1 MLRNQKVVIHTKLWM
16 LNQRERMCVCVFVCI
31 VIYLSVTT
39 VKKYND
45 PTLHARIKKK

>member
-1 MLRNQKVVIHTKLWM
+1 MLRNQKVVIHTKLWCW
-16 LNQRERMCVCVFVCI
+16 NRERECVCVCI

-45 PTLHARIKKK
+45 PTLHAQIKKK

>member
-1 MLRNQKVVIHTKLWM
+1 MDAEPE
-16 LNQRERMCVCVFVCI
+16 RENVCVCVFVCI

-45 PTLHARIKKK
+45 PTLHARIKKKIVFTQIGVTKMS